1 VNTVTRKEVEYI
13 KGNGKKV
20 AIMDYGVKKNI
31 IRSFKRRDC
40 DITVLPAST
49 TAKEVLDLDPDLI
62 FLSNGPGDPED
73 LVSVIDNIKDL
84 IGKKPI
90 AGICLGHQLLAL
102 ALGGQTSKLKFG
114 HRGGNHPVKD
124 LEEGKVFITSQNHGY
139 YVSDVPKQVKVTQI
153 NLNDNTVEGM
163 RHEELPIYSVQY
175 HPEACPGPK
184 DNDYIFDKFLD
195 LI

>member
-1 VNTVTRKEVEYI
+1 
-13 KGNGKKV
+13 
-20 AIMDYGVKKNI
+20 
-31 IRSFKRRDC
+31 
-40 DITVLPAST
+40 VLN
-49 TAKEVLDLDPDLI
+49 LDPDLI

-73 LVSVIDNIKDL
+73 LVSVIDNIKEL
-84 IGKKPI
+84 IGKTPI

-184 DNDYIFDKFLD
+184 DNDYIFDKFLE